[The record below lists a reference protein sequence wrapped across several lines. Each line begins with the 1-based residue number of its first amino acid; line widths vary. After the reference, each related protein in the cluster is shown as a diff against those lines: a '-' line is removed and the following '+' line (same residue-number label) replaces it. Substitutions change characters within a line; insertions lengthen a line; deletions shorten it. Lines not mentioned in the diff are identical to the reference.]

1 MEHIIVITT
10 VGNEEDAEDL
20 AKKIVSS
27 KLGACVQI
35 NKIKSY
41 YAWKGN
47 LEMSG
52 EFRLM
57 IKTTKSKY
65 DLLQKFIV
73 KNSKYDTP
81 EIISVNIESG
91 DDEYLKWIDKELK

>member
-1 MEHIIVITT
+1 MEYIIVITT
-10 VGNEEDAEDL
+10 VGNEGDAEDL

-47 LEMSG
+47 LERSD

-65 DLLQKFIV
+65 GLLQKFII

-81 EIISVNIESG
+81 EIIFVNIENG
-91 DDEYLKWIDKELK
+91 YNEYLKWIDKELK

>member
-1 MEHIIVITT
+1 MKYIIVITT
-10 VGNEEDAEDL
+10 VGSKKDAENL
-20 AKKIVSS
+20 AKKIVSL

-41 YAWKGN
+41 YSWKGN

-57 IKTTKSKY
+57 IKTIKGKY
-65 DLLQKFIV
+65 NLLQNFII
-73 KNSKYDTP
+73 KNSKYDLP
-81 EIISVNIESG
+81 QIIAVNIEMG
-91 DDEYLKWIDKELK
+91 YNKYLNWIDRGLK

>member
-1 MEHIIVITT
+1 MKYIIVITT
-10 VGNEEDAEDL
+10 VGSKKDAEEL

-35 NKIKSY
+35 NEIKSY

-57 IKTTKSKY
+57 IKTTDDKYNLLQEFIIKNSEY
-65 DLLQKFIV
+65 DLPQ
-73 KNSKYDTP
+73 
-81 EIISVNIESG
+81 IIAVNIEKG
-91 DDEYLKWIDKELK
+91 YDKYLNWIKEELK

>member
-47 LEMSG
+47 LERSD

-65 DLLQKFIV
+65 GLLQKFII

-81 EIISVNIESG
+81 EIISVNIENG
-91 DDEYLKWIDKELK
+91 YNEYLKWIDKELK